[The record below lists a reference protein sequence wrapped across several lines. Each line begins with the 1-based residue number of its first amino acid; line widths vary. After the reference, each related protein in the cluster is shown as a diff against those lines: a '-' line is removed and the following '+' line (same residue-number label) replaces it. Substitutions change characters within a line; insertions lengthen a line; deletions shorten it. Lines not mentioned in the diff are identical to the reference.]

1 MKMPGWYP
9 YGHTGA
15 DRAGSTPWAIALV
28 ALGLECW
35 VLAALVPRL
44 RYGLSSPLDGLL
56 AALPL
61 AFLAA
66 GALGTQASRAQVVA
80 LLLAF
85 PVTLAATVAARTDLT
100 ERDAWGPLTT
110 ALLAASAMGYVA
122 LAMVRVAAPPLLRA
136 ASPQPLP
143 LEAQRHLSDHTRN
156 GRLVLGLALAF
167 GWSGIAILPFWDG
180 RAAAVQR
187 FGEAAD
193 DAATFAVIVAAL
205 AFSIVAGAIVGPGLR
220 ARKRTDARREQM
232 LARALPFVVLA
243 LLAGIAR
250 AVLFYLDSR

>member
-1 MKMPGWYP
+1 V
-9 YGHTGA
+9 
-15 DRAGSTPWAIALV
+15 ALL

-44 RYGLSSPLDGLL
+44 RYGLPSPGDGLL

-66 GALGTQASRAQVVA
+66 GCLAAGPSRIQSLS

-85 PVTLAATVAARTDLT
+85 PVTLAASVAARSDLT

-110 ALLAASAMGYVA
+110 ALLAASLLGYLA
-122 LAMVRVAAPPLLRA
+122 LAMVRVSEPALLRTS
-136 ASPQPLP
+136 SPQPLP
-143 LEAQRHLSDHTRN
+143 MEAQRHLSDHTRN

-167 GWSGIAILPFWDG
+167 GWVGIAILPFWDG
-180 RAAAVQR
+180 RADTVLR
-187 FGEAAD
+187 FGDAAD
-193 DAATFAVIVAAL
+193 DAATLAVIVASL
-205 AFSIVAGAIVGPGLR
+205 AFAIAAGAIIGPGLR

-232 LARALPFVVLA
+232 LARALPFVVLG
-243 LLAGIAR
+243 LLAGLAR
-250 AVLFYLDSR
+250 AALFYLDSR

>member
-9 YGHTGA
+9 YGQPGP
-15 DRAGSTPWAIALV
+15 DRLGNAPWTVALL

-35 VLAALVPRL
+35 VLATLVPRL
-44 RYGLSSPLDGLL
+44 RYGFPSPLDGLL
-56 AALPL
+56 AALPVV
-61 AFLAA
+61 FLAVGTFA
-66 GALGTQASRAQVVA
+66 PSPSRRQALA

-85 PVTLAATVAARTDLT
+85 PVTLAASVAARGDLT

-110 ALLAASAMGYVA
+110 GLLAASLLGYLA
-122 LAMVRVAAPPLLRA
+122 LAMVRVSEPAVLRA
-136 ASPQPLP
+136 ATPQPLP

-156 GRLVLGLALAF
+156 GRLVLGLAVAF
-167 GWSGIAILPFWDG
+167 GWVGIAILPFWDG
-180 RAAAVQR
+180 RADAVLR

-193 DAATFAVIVAAL
+193 DAATLAVIVAAL
-205 AFSIVAGAIVGPGLR
+205 AFSIVVGAIVGPGLR

-243 LLAGIAR
+243 ALAGLAR
-250 AVLFYLDSR
+250 AILFYLDSR

>member
-9 YGHTGA
+9 YGQTGP
-15 DRAGSTPWAIALV
+15 DRAPNTPWTVALV

-35 VLAALVPRL
+35 VLATLVPRL
-44 RYGLSSPLDGLL
+44 RYGVPSLLDGLL

-61 AFLAA
+61 VFLFA
-66 GALGTQASRAQVVA
+66 GSLASGPSRKSALT

-85 PVTLAATVAARTDLT
+85 PVTVAASVAARADLT

-110 ALLAASAMGYVA
+110 GLLAASLLAYLV
-122 LAMVRVAAPPLLRA
+122 LAMVRVSEPALLRP

-167 GWSGIAILPFWDG
+167 GWVGIAVLPFWDG
-180 RAAAVQR
+180 RADALSR

-193 DAATFAVIVAAL
+193 DAATLAVIVASL
-205 AFSIVAGAIVGPGLR
+205 AFSIVVGAIVGPGLR

-232 LARALPFVVLA
+232 LARGLPFVVLA
-243 LLAGIAR
+243 LLAGVAR
-250 AVLFYLDSR
+250 AILFYLDTR